1 MLRESCLVLL
11 QQTSCVTPEVSLV
24 LIKSTVS
31 AIVLVFLKIMAMER
45 SRCRGGGADYKL
57 HKTSSS
63 IGIGSG
69 AGFRTIVRNI
79 VRESQGEV
87 REFHFFFK
95 FSGNPVDE
103 EESCH
108 KCYKRTHIARPKLFD

>member
-87 REFHFFFK
+87 REFPF
-95 FSGNPVDE
+95 
-103 EESCH
+103 
-108 KCYKRTHIARPKLFD
+108 